1 MTAGVT
7 RLDASVGGLGG
18 CPFAPG
24 ASGNIATEDLVYLL
38 RDSGIHVDID
48 LEAAIAAARVAQD
61 VVGHDLPS
69 SLLRAGD
76 RMHGA

>member
-1 MTAGVT
+1 
-7 RLDASVGGLGG
+7 
-18 CPFAPG
+18 
-24 ASGNIATEDLVYLL
+24 VYLL

-48 LEAAIAAARVAQD
+48 LQAAIAAAQVAQS

-76 RMHGA
+76 RILGE